1 MMSEFRSSGAE
12 GLMIRCLIEAARI
25 GLVAVMAA
33 PAAITAHGA
42 APQMSPQSTTSA
54 AVTLPPETLGDLALA
69 RQQYIQAIADYQSI
83 PHKTADTWNKIGIA
97 YHHLFAY
104 KVARHDYERALH
116 MRPDFPQ
123 ALNNL
128 GAVYYATKKYG
139 KAIKYYQ
146 KSLRLDPNSAAVY
159 SNLAVAYFAQD
170 KVPQG
175 VEAIRAAFQIDP
187 NIFSLDSPQ
196 LVASALPAHDRAMQ
210 DFCVARLFAQAGNF
224 REAITYLR
232 RALNEGFTDQKKL
245 MQDRM
250 LASLRAT
257 PEFAELMSEQK
268 VQKHQ

>member
-1 MMSEFRSSGAE
+1 MVRF
-12 GLMIRCLIEAARI
+12 LIEAAQI

-33 PAAITAHGA
+33 PAAVTAHSA
-42 APQMSPQSTTSA
+42 PPQMSPHSSGSA

-69 RQQYIQAIADYQSI
+69 RQQYIQAIADYEQI
-83 PHKTADTWNKIGIA
+83 PHKTADIWNKIGIA

-104 KVARHDYERALH
+104 KVARGDYERALH
-116 MRPDFPQ
+116 MRPNFPQ

-146 KSLRLDPNSAAVY
+146 KSLRLDSNSAAVY
-159 SNLAVAYFAQD
+159 SNMAVAYFAES

-175 VEAIRAAFQIDP
+175 VEAIRAAFQLDP
-187 NIFSLDSPQ
+187 NIFAEDSPQ
-196 LVASALPAHDRAMQ
+196 LVSSELPAHDRAEQ
-210 DFCVARLFAQAGNF
+210 DFCLARLFAQAGNVH
-224 REAITYLR
+224 EAIGYLR
-232 RALNEGFTDQKKL
+232 RALNEGFSDQKKL
-245 MQDRM
+245 MQDHM

-268 VQKHQ
+268 LPKR